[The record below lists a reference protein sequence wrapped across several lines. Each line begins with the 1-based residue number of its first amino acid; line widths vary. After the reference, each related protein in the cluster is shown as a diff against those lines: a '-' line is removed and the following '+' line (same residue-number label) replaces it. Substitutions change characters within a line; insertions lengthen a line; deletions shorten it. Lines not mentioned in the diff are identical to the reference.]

1 MVIRE
6 EKKLL
11 ADLDSFL
18 KKEKNF
24 TTKEKEDFRRKKLIE
39 LRKGSGA
46 GRPLQQRKQ
55 TSTAPLSRKDI
66 KHIHKSDSKL
76 VSGLDAV
83 KKSILRNEKADIK
96 RDNALKSKIKKLE
109 DKPTNAQFKNL
120 AKKLEIMKRP
130 VSVSEAVKR
139 TNMVKQIEKQVK
151 AEVKKETKKAKT
163 KIAGE
168 LSNKEL
174 NKLIRETK
182 ELKKANETNERRLD
196 KIGFPPE
203 R

>member
-109 DKPTNAQFKNL
+109 
-120 AKKLEIMKRP
+120 IMKRP

-182 ELKKANETNERRLD
+182 ELKKANEANERRLD